1 MTHPSDKSARMCA
14 RATLDVV
21 LPTVP
26 HLGSNTSQKRLDI
39 IYGRSKHRSDQLTV
53 HTIISEFFTTA
64 LYPLRRAC
72 ERTPKP
78 LLHTGGAMRG
88 AMPRVWTSSIVTLG
102 LARSCRLVKDR
113 KHKSWQFGRKLRY
126 PPVNGHLVRLVHVG
140 LFQQSVC
147 ELLSRQA
154 AGSLKVRGRVVQC
167 NRSHPL
173 SKMLL
178 ERKA

>member
-26 HLGSNTSQKRLDI
+26 HLDSNTSQKRLDI
-39 IYGRSKHRSDQLTV
+39 IYGRSKHPWSDQLTV

-64 LYPLRRAC
+64 VYPLRRAC
-72 ERTPKP
+72 ERTPKR

-102 LARSCRLVKDR
+102 LARTCRLDKDR

-126 PPVNGHLVRLVHVG
+126 PPVHGHLVRLVHVG
-140 LFQQSVC
+140 LYQQSVC
-147 ELLSRQA
+147 ELLSQA
-154 AGSLKVRGRVVQC
+154 AGSLKFRGRIV
-167 NRSHPL
+167 
-173 SKMLL
+173 LL